1 MVLETQTLKAA
12 LEIALFIAETLAK
25 VTTTR
30 WDDEAVKLI
39 KAAINSPELL
49 ELLRKILSNK
59 EVIEKTG
66 KDRDVAIFNATKD
79 LDRKFPAEIASKYN
93 FTIEALIKYLPLI
106 VRLLLTVLG
115 KRA

>member
-1 MVLETQTLKAA
+1 MALETQTLKAA
-12 LEIALFIAETLAK
+12 LEVALFIAEILAK

-49 ELLRKILSNK
+49 ELLRRILSNE
-59 EVIEKTG
+59 EVTNKTG
-66 KDRDVAIFNATKD
+66 KDRDLAIFNAAKD
-79 LDRKFPAEIASKYN
+79 LQKNFPAEIASKYN
-93 FTIEALIKYLPLI
+93 FTLEALIKYLPLI